1 MVALLTGV
9 VGIGDWQDG
18 MTNGTLMRRLARS
31 DGILLKA
38 DRPLA
43 LMDLQLA
50 SNVSTPATPRLS
62 HSCTENTNVRSVWQP
77 AGLSAYADAHPA
89 DDVVALKGGHDQRVA
104 CLAKYR
110 TRRACMVH
118 SHHVRAGIGR
128 CSGDCNT
135 ADQAVGVACR

>member
-18 MTNGTLMRRLARS
+18 MTNSTLMRRLARS

-50 SNVSTPATPRLS
+50 SDVSTPVTAQSS
-62 HSCTENTNVRSVWQP
+62 HSCTENTNACSMCQP
-77 AGLSAYADAHPA
+77 ASLYVYANAHPA
-89 DDVVALKGGHDQRVA
+89 DDVVALKGRHDQRVA
-104 CLAKYR
+104 CIAKHR

-118 SHHVRAGIGR
+118 PHHVRTRIGR
-128 CSGDCNT
+128 RSGDCNT